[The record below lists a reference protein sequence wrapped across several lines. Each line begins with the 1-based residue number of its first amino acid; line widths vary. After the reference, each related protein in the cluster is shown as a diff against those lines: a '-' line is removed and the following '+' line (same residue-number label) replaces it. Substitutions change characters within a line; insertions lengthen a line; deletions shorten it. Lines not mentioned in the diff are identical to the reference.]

1 MIESFITGKA
11 CMLPK
16 MNQQQFKYKAM
27 TMKDTSHV
35 SIQLCETSASSSPS
49 SSTADSSFYDGA
61 VGAFVVF
68 DLTNRPSF
76 DSLQNWVNIVKEQAS
91 QYCQIVIL
99 GNKVDLL
106 QPNSEYDSLA
116 AYNQGSSEQQ

>member
-1 MIESFITGKA
+1 
-11 CMLPK
+11 
-16 MNQQQFKYKAM
+16 M

-35 SIQLCETSASSSPS
+35 SIQLCETASSASD
-49 SSTADSSFYDGA
+49 ACFYDGA

-99 GNKVDLL
+99 GNKADLL

-116 AYNQGSSEQQ
+116 TTSQATKTSSSPAEQQSELEL

>member
-1 MIESFITGKA
+1 MGKTSMIESFITGKA

-16 MNQQQFKYKAM
+16 MNQQQQFKYKAM

-35 SIQLCETSASSSPS
+35 SIQLCETASSASD
-49 SSTADSSFYDGA
+49 ACFYDGA

-91 QYCQIVIL
+91 
-99 GNKVDLL
+99 
-106 QPNSEYDSLA
+106 
-116 AYNQGSSEQQ
+116 